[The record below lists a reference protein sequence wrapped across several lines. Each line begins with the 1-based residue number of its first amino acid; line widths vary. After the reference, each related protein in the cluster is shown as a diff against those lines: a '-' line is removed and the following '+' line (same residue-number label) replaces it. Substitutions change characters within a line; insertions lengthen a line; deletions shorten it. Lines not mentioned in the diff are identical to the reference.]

1 MLIKKRL
8 CNKGMKVNLYKLYFL
23 SFYYFTFQLK
33 TNEES
38 WNFFSPLFH
47 SLLRFLIFLFFH
59 LPTQSTKGTLEDEVG
74 FVCYPN

>member
-38 WNFFSPLFH
+38 WNFFLPTFSFPSSFFNL
-47 SLLRFLIFLFFH
+47 LIFPSPDQIH
-59 LPTQSTKGTLEDEVG
+59 QRHSRR
-74 FVCYPN
+74 